1 MTGNTWLRG
10 SHVTTSSHRR
20 RSRTRLLTTAVAAVA
35 ACISLAANSAGIA
48 SAAPQQQ
55 LADYISDASPTPAR
69 AETFL
74 LNGESRWLIPTGN
87 GPKQTTFP
95 AAFAHSLSN
104 PDVAPAGAND
114 WSCKPQVG
122 RNPVVLVHGTWE
134 NAYSNWSMISPA
146 LRQAG
151 FCVYALDY
159 GIQPPSQGGGVAA
172 AFPGVYGTGDIV
184 KSATQIKTFVDK
196 VLASTGA
203 AKVDMVGHSMGGIST
218 RQYLRFDGGAAKVAN
233 VVTLGAT
240 NNGTT
245 LNGIGTLGRTI
256 NDLGVDI
263 LGPLALG
270 VGVSGTQQIYNSPFL
285 KNLNSGGV
293 YALGDIRYTI
303 VGTRYDEVTTP
314 YSSTFFPTGTK
325 NTRNITLQDGCPQDT
340 SDHFSMSY
348 SPRATS
354 IVLRALGADVPLV
367 CAPNAWLVG

>member
-1 MTGNTWLRG
+1 
-10 SHVTTSSHRR
+10 
-20 RSRTRLLTTAVAAVA
+20 
-35 ACISLAANSAGIA
+35 
-48 SAAPQQQ
+48 
-55 LADYISDASPTPAR
+55 
-69 AETFL
+69 
-74 LNGESRWLIPTGN
+74 
-87 GPKQTTFP
+87 
-95 AAFAHSLSN
+95 
-104 PDVAPAGAND
+104 
-114 WSCKPQVG
+114 
-122 RNPVVLVHGTWE
+122 
-134 NAYSNWSMISPA
+134 MISPA

-172 AFPGVYGTGDIV
+172 ALPGVYGTGDIV

-314 YSSTFFPTGTK
+314 YSSTFFPKGTK